1 MTGKEVKEIREQMG
15 VTQAQLAEMWGLK
28 PRAIQ
33 KWEASES
40 VAPSTGILLKALLRE
55 HVQSTPSASA
65 GSGTAVAGV
74 GNRVNA
80 DEALLRAF
88 EEIAA
93 QRRVTE
99 KAQEQM
105 GELLALMKSMLNK

>member
-1 MTGKEVKEIREQMG
+1 MTGREVKEIREKLG
-15 VTQAQLAEMWGLK
+15 VTQSQLAEMCGLK
-28 PRAIQ
+28 VRAIQ
-33 KWEASES
+33 KWEAAES
-40 VAPSTGILLKALLRE
+40 VALSTEILLKALLRE
-55 HVQSTPSASA
+55 HVQSASSVSA

-88 EEIAA
+88 DEIAA

-105 GELLALMKSMLNK
+105 GELFALMKAMLNK

>member
-1 MTGKEVKEIREQMG
+1 MTGKDVKEIREKMG
-15 VTQAQLAEMWGLK
+15 VTQSQLAEMCGLK
-28 PRAIQ
+28 VRAIQ
-33 KWEASES
+33 KWEASDV
-40 VAPSTGILLKALLRE
+40 VASSTEILLKALFRE
-55 HVQSTPSASA
+55 HVQSASSVTA

-74 GNRVNA
+74 NNRVNA

-88 EEIAA
+88 DEIAA

-105 GELLALMKSMLNK
+105 GELLALMKAMLNK

>member
-15 VTQAQLAEMWGLK
+15 VTQAQLAEMCGLK

-40 VAPSTGILLKALLRE
+40 VAPSTEILLKALLRE
-55 HVQSTPSASA
+55 HVQSAPSVSA